1 MLMAPTTP
9 TRYGAGLRPRFS
21 PSRVHTSPRQFSPH
35 SQSPRGVHPISLTRA
50 SPQSVPRGGASNV
63 RHEPYPGAR
72 PRKPLNFDPQS
83 HKRLSQSSSSMRL
96 PTEPGSAQKI
106 NINPNQVIKI
116 EAMDEDEENTEKSQ
130 TEETKSVDSGKGDSG
145 TSLPGTDPTAGESPS
160 SQTAMP
166 PTPTNSIQ
174 SPAARDDGSESSSS
188 TITNEPTEVK
198 YSDTLPPGG
207 LSLDSDL
214 SNLTGIPPET
224 AKTDTSTSDSA
235 SVDPNVSVKLEA
247 ITESELDDLEIT
259 GVEPGQMAL
268 SDYGLMPNVQ
278 NRMGFGPSTSGGAQG
293 DMTGE
298 SSQGYSKSHF
308 HSFTVMSSLHTTLMY
323 LYSPEILLV

>member
-1 MLMAPTTP
+1 
-9 TRYGAGLRPRFS
+9 
-21 PSRVHTSPRQFSPH
+21 
-35 SQSPRGVHPISLTRA
+35 
-50 SPQSVPRGGASNV
+50 
-63 RHEPYPGAR
+63 
-72 PRKPLNFDPQS
+72 
-83 HKRLSQSSSSMRL
+83 MRL

-106 NINPNQVIKI
+106 NNNPNEVIKI
-116 EAMDEDEENTEKSQ
+116 EPMDEDEENTEKSQ
-130 TEETKSVDSGKGDSG
+130 TEGTKSVDSGTGDSG
-145 TSLPGTDPTAGESPS
+145 TEVATTESPS
-160 SQTAMP
+160 PQTAMP

-174 SPAARDDGSESSSS
+174 SPAVRDDGSESSSS
-188 TITNEPTEVK
+188 TITNEPAEVK

-214 SNLTGIPPET
+214 SNLTGIPSES

-268 SDYGLMPNVQ
+268 PDYGLMPNVQ

-293 DMTGE
+293 DMAAE
-298 SSQGYSKSHF
+298 SSQGYSKSKF
-308 HSFTVMSSLHTTLMY
+308 HSFTHIQSSHHTHVLAFSRDSTCLN
-323 LYSPEILLV
+323 V